1 MANDYDTLLARVP
14 KWLYAQNQSL
24 VTDMPQII
32 QEAQDQ
38 IMGVLSHDIFTVV
51 APLTASATGELDLTG
66 LTPVPL
72 EVRGI
77 NVLTGGR
84 YVPIERR
91 DFEMLSMLYP
101 TNRGGTPRYY
111 GESNGPLIVQL
122 FPVPAAPAVTRVRY
136 NATPAYLTATA
147 KTNAITTYAFRAMEK
162 ATMRQASLYMKDWQM
177 AEVYKAEMTE
187 AIVEANAQISRR
199 HRDDT
204 GTKPSNAPVNA
215 TGS

>member
-1 MANDYDTLLARVP
+1 MPNDYDTLIARVP

-24 VTDMPQII
+24 VADMPQII
-32 QEAQDQ
+32 QQAQDQ
-38 IMGVLSHDIFTVV
+38 IVGVLSHDIFTVV
-51 APLTASATGELDLTG
+51 TTVAATATGQIDLRALDP
-66 LTPVPL
+66 TPF

-77 NVLTGGR
+77 GIPRGGR
-84 YVPIERR
+84 FVPIERR

-101 TNRGGTPRYY
+101 TGVGGPPRYY
-111 GESNGPLIVQL
+111 AESNGPLVVQL
-122 FPVPAAPAVTRVRY
+122 FPVPSTPVTVQVRY
-136 NATPAYLTATA
+136 NATPAYLTPEH

-162 ATMRQASLYMKDWQM
+162 ATMRQAAIYMKDWQM
-177 AEVYKAEMTE
+177 AEVYKTEMTE

-204 GTKPSNAPVNA
+204 GTKPINGPVNA